1 MKSVV
6 ALTAASLLA
15 FAAPSY
21 ASLELARAKNCM
33 ACHAVDRRMVGPS
46 FRDIAARYAG
56 QAGAVD
62 RLTQKILRGSSGV
75 WGPVPMPP
83 SANVS
88 EAEARQLATWTLTVR

>member
-1 MKSVV
+1 MKPVI
-6 ALTAASLLA
+6 ALTAASLFA

-21 ASLELARAKNCM
+21 ASLEMARAKNCM

-46 FRDIAARYAG
+46 FRDIAARYTG
-56 QAGAVD
+56 QADAAD
-62 RLTQKILRGSSGV
+62 RLTQKILRGSTGV

-88 EAEARQLATWTLTVR
+88 EAEARQLATWVMTVR

>member
-1 MKSVV
+1 MKSVA
-6 ALTAASLLA
+6 ALTAASLLV

-21 ASLELARAKNCM
+21 ASLEMARAKNCM
-33 ACHAVDRRMVGPS
+33 ACHAVDRRMVGPT

-62 RLTQKILRGSSGV
+62 RLTQKTLRGGSGV

-83 SANVS
+83 SPNVS
-88 EAEARQLATWTLTVR
+88 EAEARQLAAWILTLR